1 MQRVALREA
10 LLRRTGTPV
19 FFKSQVTGTPALQ
32 RTASQEL
39 RAALRP
45 GNDRRNIAA
54 NEGTNTPTTPPNMEP
69 AMIAKLIL
77 QTLLY
82 IAGMGALLF
91 IAAGTWHWPA
101 AWVFLAAMAVLGL
114 GSGVWLAKTDP
125 ALLAE
130 RMRPMMQDEQ
140 PLADK
145 KFILVFGAAG
155 LIWFAA
161 IGLDKRFEASDVPTA
176 LQALGLAMLV
186 ASTGYI
192 MWVMRENSFAA
203 PVVKVQAERG
213 HRVIDTGPYAHVR
226 HPMYSGT
233 VLFFVGMP
241 LLLGSWWGVVLAPL
255 FVVLFAIRAGIEE
268 RALLAGLPGYADYA
282 ARVRYRLVPGIW

>member
-1 MQRVALREA
+1 
-10 LLRRTGTPV
+10 
-19 FFKSQVTGTPALQ
+19 
-32 RTASQEL
+32 
-39 RAALRP
+39 
-45 GNDRRNIAA
+45 
-54 NEGTNTPTTPPNMEP
+54 MEP
-69 AMIAKLIL
+69 TVIAKLIL

-91 IAAGTWHWPA
+91 IAAGTLHWPA
-101 AWVFLAAMAVLGL
+101 AWVYLAAMAVLGL
-114 GSGVWLAKTDP
+114 CSGLWLAKADP

-130 RMRPMMQDEQ
+130 RMRPMMQDGQ
-140 PLADK
+140 PAADK
-145 KFILVFGAAG
+145 KFMLLFGLIA
-155 LIWFAA
+155 LIWFIV
-161 IGLDKRFEASDVPTA
+161 IGLDQRYHASGVPA
-176 LQALGLAMLV
+176 SLQALGLVMLV

-213 HRVIDTGPYAHVR
+213 HRVVDSGPYAHVR

-233 VLFFVGMP
+233 VLFFFGAP

-255 FVVLFAIRAGIEE
+255 FVALFAIRAGIEE
-268 RALLAGLPGYADYA
+268 RILIANLPGYADYM